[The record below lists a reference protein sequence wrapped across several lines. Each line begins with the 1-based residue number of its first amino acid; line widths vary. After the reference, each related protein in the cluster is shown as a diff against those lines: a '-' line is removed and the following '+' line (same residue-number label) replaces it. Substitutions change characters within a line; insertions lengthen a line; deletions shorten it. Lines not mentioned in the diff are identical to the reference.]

1 MTSLAFIAFVVGF
14 TAGVSFNCRVFHH
27 SPGLLKPVFKASF
40 DFQRAGLE
48 DRFQQPKRVMEYY
61 AVEGDAGSESEL
73 DGDKGERS
81 HLVMAWLLGPSIELD
96 LLLKCHLLSD
106 VLLDTSASP
115 LRLALETTG
124 LASAASPLCGL
135 EESNREMSF
144 MCGLEGCNSD
154 NADEIEALI
163 LSTLEDVA
171 RDGIP
176 VEKLEAC
183 LHQLELSQRE
193 IGGDGYPF
201 GLQLIFS
208 CLSAVTSGRPYCFA
222 RFGACAAKA

>member
-1 MTSLAFIAFVVGF
+1 
-14 TAGVSFNCRVFHH
+14 
-27 SPGLLKPVFKASF
+27 
-40 DFQRAGLE
+40 
-48 DRFQQPKRVMEYY
+48 
-61 AVEGDAGSESEL
+61 
-73 DGDKGERS
+73 
-81 HLVMAWLLGPSIELD
+81 
-96 LLLKCHLLSD
+96 
-106 VLLDTSASP
+106 
-115 LRLALETTG
+115 
-124 LASAASPLCGL
+124 
-135 EESNREMSF
+135 MSF
-144 MCGLEGCNSD
+144 MCGLDGCNSD

-208 CLSAVTSGRPYCFA
+208 CLSAVVHRGDPIALLDFEPVLQKLKQEVQDPGFIKALVQELLLDNPHRVRLVLAPDPELNAKVTLEEVSRLADIKAALTEKERQNIVTVTEDQKHRQEQPDDVELLPRVGIENIPGEVVLPEGTSCKLGQ
-222 RFGACAAKA
+222 